1 MVKKWQKENKTEKGE
16 KKKKRTKI
24 LPCRASFLSAF
35 LVQIRIGQ
43 VFFLPR
49 LFFSALDFFR
59 YNRTFLSLLFINGRR
74 KHLILFKQQQIRE
87 MYNGLLYICVA
98 KRMPKQDITSICWG
112 MIRLAHFGSVPG
124 YSNNILQQKIEQLS

>member
-43 VFFLPR
+43 VFFFATP
-49 LFFSALDFFR
+49 FFFR
-59 YNRTFLSLLFINGRR
+59 AGLFSLQSNFFIAF
-74 KHLILFKQQQIRE
+74 I
-87 MYNGLLYICVA
+87 Y
-98 KRMPKQDITSICWG
+98 
-112 MIRLAHFGSVPG
+112 
-124 YSNNILQQKIEQLS
+124 